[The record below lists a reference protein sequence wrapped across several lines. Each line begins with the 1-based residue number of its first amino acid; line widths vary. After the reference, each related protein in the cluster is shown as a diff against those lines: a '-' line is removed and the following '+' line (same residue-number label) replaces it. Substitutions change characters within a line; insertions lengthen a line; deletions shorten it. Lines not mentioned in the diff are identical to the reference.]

1 VNGQE
6 AIGLGIFVLLVLI
19 LFLLYSSHHQREQN
33 DIRKALIEKFGSAQ
47 DLGSFLQSEGGKR
60 FIADLSSGAAG
71 ALGSVLVSVQKGIVL
86 LLLGFGCSGAS
97 PFVGQVAMGI
107 GVVFIFVGAGFLV
120 SAGVTYWLSKSW
132 GLLGKRSD
140 S

>member
-1 VNGQE
+1 MNGQV
-6 AIGLGIFVLLVLI
+6 AIGLGVFVLLGLM

-60 FIADLSSGAAG
+60 SIADLSSGTAG
-71 ALGSVLVSVQKGIVL
+71 ALGSVLASVQKGIIL
-86 LLLGFGCSGAS
+86 LLLGVGCAGANV
-97 PFVGQVAMGI
+97 FVGQITIGI
-107 GVVFIFVGAGFLV
+107 GLVFMFVGVGFLV

>member
-1 VNGQE
+1 LNNE
-6 AIGLGIFVLLVLI
+6 AAIGLGIFVLLVLI
-19 LFLLYSSHHQREQN
+19 LFLLHGSHQRREQN

-60 FIADLSSGAAG
+60 FIADLSTGTAG
-71 ALGSVLVSVQKGIVL
+71 ALGSVLASVQKGIIL
-86 LLLGFGCSGAS
+86 LLLGFGCAAAHVFTSL
-97 PFVGQVAMGI
+97 VVLGI
-107 GVVFIFVGAGFLV
+107 GLVFMCVGAGFLV